1 MKQGMNMDHLVSTAQ
16 ITKEDFTELY
26 RIAAYLEEELKR
38 PNHQLSQL
46 LADRIMATLFYE
58 PSTRTRLSF
67 ESAMHRLGGRVIST
81 ENALS
86 SSSAFKGETLEDT
99 IRIVSGYADV
109 IVLRHPTVGSAEVA
123 AKYSSI
129 PTINAGDGAGEH
141 PTQALLDLYTIQKVK
156 GALDGLRIALVGD
169 LMFSRTIHSLV
180 KLLTNYDVKFDFV
193 SPESIRAPRDLLD
206 MLEQKGRTYEEHD
219 DLQNLLDKG
228 MDILYQTRIQKERFV
243 SEEAFQSV
251 FGKLIIDKA
260 LMGKLPSECFIM
272 HPLPRYGDIDSSVD
286 DDPRALY
293 FQQAQNGVYV
303 RMALLLKVFGV
314 NV

>member
-1 MKQGMNMDHLVSTAQ
+1 MNMDHLVSTAQ
-16 ITKEDFTELY
+16 ITKEDFAELY

-38 PNHQLSQL
+38 PGHQLSQL
-46 LADRIMATLFYE
+46 LADKIMATLFYE

-99 IRIVSGYADV
+99 IRIISGYADV
-109 IVLRHPTVGSAEVA
+109 IVLRHPTVGSAEAA
-123 AKYSSI
+123 AKYSAV

-156 GALDGLRIALVGD
+156 GTLDGLRIAMAGD

-180 KLLTNYDVKFDFV
+180 KLLANYDVQFYFV
-193 SPESIRAPRDLLD
+193 APESIRAPRDLLD
-206 MLEQKGRTYEEHD
+206 LIEKKGKSFEEHD
-219 DLQNLLDKG
+219 DLQNLVDKG
-228 MDILYQTRIQKERFV
+228 IDILYQTRIQKERFV
-243 SEEAFQSV
+243 SEDAFQSV
-251 FGKLIIDKA
+251 FGKQIVDKA
-260 LMGKLPSECFIM
+260 LMDKLPSECYIL
-272 HPLPRYGDIDSSVD
+272 HPLPRYGDIDPAVD
-286 DDPRALY
+286 EDRRALY

-303 RMALLLKVFGV
+303 RMALLLKMFGISV
-314 NV
+314 

>member
-1 MKQGMNMDHLVSTAQ
+1 MEHLVSTAQ
-16 ITKEDFTELY
+16 ITKDDFSELY
-26 RIAAYLEEELKR
+26 RIAAYIEEELKR
-38 PNHQLSQL
+38 PNNRLAEL
-46 LADRIMATLFYE
+46 LPNKIMATLFYE

-67 ESAMHRLGGRVIST
+67 ESAMTRLGGRVIST
-81 ENALS
+81 ENALA

-99 IRIVSGYADV
+99 VRIISGYADV

-123 AKYSSI
+123 AKYATV

-180 KLLTNYDVKFDFV
+180 KILANYDVTFYFV
-193 SPESIRAPRDLLD
+193 APESIRAPRDLLE
-206 MLEQKGRTYEEHD
+206 LIEHKGSCYEEFD
-219 DLQNLLDKG
+219 DLQHVVDQG
-228 MDILYQTRIQKERFV
+228 IDILYQTRIQKERFV

-251 FGKLIIDKA
+251 FGKLIVDKP
-260 LMGKLPSECFIM
+260 LMEKLPEKCYIL
-272 HPLPRYGDIDSSVD
+272 HPLPRYGDIDPAVD

-293 FQQAQNGVYV
+293 IQQAHNGVYM
-303 RMALLLKVFGV
+303 RMALLLKIFGV
-314 NV
+314 RVG